1 MLKIKCADEIY
12 FLYLPITHPTTVK
25 LKSFYLIKP
34 YFSEKRYTILL
45 GLFCLIL
52 VDFLQLCIPRIIKW
66 AIDDLTLF
74 KSGPKQLFTYALY
87 IVGIAIL
94 IAFLRYVWRLCLMG
108 TSRRVEEGLRNRLFA
123 HIQTFSAAYFDT
135 HKTGNLMAHA
145 TNDIAHIRMAAG
157 MGMVALN
164 DAVILGIAAIGFM
177 LYINIKL
184 TLYVLIPMPL
194 ISLTAR
200 LIQKKMHRRYK
211 EVQASFA
218 NLTEA
223 VRERFSGIRVIK
235 AYNMEKASAR
245 QIEMKSFDYVAK
257 NIRLAQIN
265 GSFFPMMMLFSN
277 LSLAIVLYL
286 GGRQTVYGAI
296 TTGDF
301 VAFIAY
307 LGLLTWPMMAAGWV
321 INLVQRG
328 GASLDRV
335 ALILETRASVT
346 DLPDAQSVD
355 HVKGNITFERISCV
369 YEPGRAPVLY
379 DFSFNLAAGQTLGIT
394 GPSGCGKTTLLNLIP
409 RIYDATSGRIRID
422 GMDITRMRLTDLR
435 SQIAFAPQEPFLFD
449 GSVRDNITL
458 GQSDSDESRL
468 HEVIR
473 MASFDR
479 AVRSFPNGLETV
491 IGEKGVILS
500 GGQKQRL
507 ALARALMRP
516 TPLLILD
523 DPISQVDVVTGS
535 RIINTLRHL
544 TIRKTVIIASHRLS
558 AIRFADH
565 ILVLNHGRIA
575 ESGTHDQLVKSDG
588 YYARTFRLQETEE
601 RFK

>member
-1 MLKIKCADEIY
+1 M
-12 FLYLPITHPTTVK
+12 
-25 LKSFYLIKP
+25 KSFYLIKP
-34 YFSEKRYTILL
+34 YFLEKRYTILL

-52 VDFLQLCIPRIIKW
+52 TDLLQLCIPRVIKW
-66 AIDDLTLF
+66 AVDDLTLF
-74 KSGPKQLFTYALY
+74 RISQKQLLTYALY

-94 IAFLRYVWRLCLMG
+94 IACLRYVWRLCLIG

-123 HIQTFSAAYFDT
+123 HILTFSASYFDK
-135 HKTGNLMAHA
+135 HKTGDLMAHA
-145 TNDIAHIRMAAG
+145 TNDITHIRMAAG

-164 DAVILGIAAIGFM
+164 DAIILGLTSIGFM

-184 TLYVLIPMPL
+184 TLFVLIPMPL

-200 LIQKKMHRRYK
+200 LIQRKMHHRYK

-223 VRERFSGIRVIK
+223 VRERFAGIRVIK

-245 QIEMKSFDYVAK
+245 QIEIKSSDYVAK
-257 NIRLAQIN
+257 NISLARIN

-286 GGRQTVYGAI
+286 GGRQTIYAAI

-301 VAFIAY
+301 VAFTAY
-307 LGLLTWPMMAAGWV
+307 LGLLTWPMMAVGWV
-321 INLVQRG
+321 INLIQRG
-328 GASLDRV
+328 GASLERV
-335 ALILETRASVT
+335 ALILETHAAVT
-346 DLPDAQSVD
+346 DPPVQANQHAQPVQR
-355 HVKGNITFERISCV
+355 VKGNITFDRVSFN
-369 YEPGRAPVLY
+369 YEPDRAPVPHN
-379 DFSFNLAAGQTLGIT
+379 FSFDMAAGQTLGLT

-409 RIYDATSGRIRID
+409 RLYDVTSGHILID
-422 GMDITRMRLTDLR
+422 GTDITRMRLADLR
-435 SQIAFAPQEPFLFD
+435 RQIAFVPQEPFLFD
-449 GSVRDNITL
+449 SSVRDNITL
-458 GQSDSDESRL
+458 GETAGSRLADGLDPDWRL

-473 MASFDR
+473 MASFDE
-479 AVRSFPNGLETV
+479 AVRSFPDGLETV

-507 ALARALMRP
+507 ALARAFMRS

-535 RIINTLRHL
+535 RIINTVRNLAV
-544 TIRKTVIIASHRLS
+544 RKTVIIASHRLS

-565 ILVLNHGRIA
+565 IIVLDHGRITEA
-575 ESGTHDQLVKSDG
+575 GTHDHLMASDG
-588 YYARTFRLQETEE
+588 YYARTFRLQEIEV
-601 RFK
+601 RSLM